1 MAYAKKETTF
11 DKDKTYVFKLLNGRS
26 LHLGEENLT
35 MSDDGVTPV
44 KLRYLPS
51 HSSAFQ
57 EDQGELDEATAS
69 RLKSMPI
76 IFSDGEKRVT
86 SKNLYEYLV
95 NHDDFK
101 GKKHRLSSSPPRFY
115 LHNPDAILDAQSKSQ
130 DKASLADESIKNAP
144 AEQVR
149 QIAVGMFGS
158 NPNDTDKKIMVDM
171 RNLAKS
177 KPDVILQAIQS
188 GKPERLYNVK
198 TAFSKG
204 ILKEKDGEIKWAA
217 TGATVKILQKKD
229 VAKKDEILADYCIGE
244 GASFYELLK
253 AELSK

>member
-95 NHDDFK
+95 NHDDF
-101 GKKHRLSSSPPRFY
+101 
-115 LHNPDAILDAQSKSQ
+115 
-130 DKASLADESIKNAP
+130 
-144 AEQVR
+144 
-149 QIAVGMFGS
+149 
-158 NPNDTDKKIMVDM
+158 
-171 RNLAKS
+171 
-177 KPDVILQAIQS
+177 
-188 GKPERLYNVK
+188 
-198 TAFSKG
+198 
-204 ILKEKDGEIKWAA
+204 
-217 TGATVKILQKKD
+217 
-229 VAKKDEILADYCIGE
+229 
-244 GASFYELLK
+244 
-253 AELSK
+253 